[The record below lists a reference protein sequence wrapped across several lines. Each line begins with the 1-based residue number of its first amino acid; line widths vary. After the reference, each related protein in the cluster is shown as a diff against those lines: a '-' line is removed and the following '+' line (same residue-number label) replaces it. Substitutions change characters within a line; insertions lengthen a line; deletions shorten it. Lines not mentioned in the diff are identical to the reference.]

1 MDGFFFFEKLVGGVV
16 GEATPRQHSTR
27 SHRPTAGQT
36 NPPRREGWPSWRG
49 PLIRHVFALVF
60 RRRDRRSAVS
70 RECEKE
76 EGGAALAGEPSQEEH
91 EGLASTAEGNRS
103 DDSDNPI

>member
-1 MDGFFFFEKLVGGVV
+1 
-16 GEATPRQHSTR
+16 
-27 SHRPTAGQT
+27 
-36 NPPRREGWPSWRG
+36 
-49 PLIRHVFALVF
+49 
-60 RRRDRRSAVS
+60 VS